1 MGGYKKPLAEIEATT
16 LLPLTSLSPKSCPGD
31 VKWLFATQMSNAVEP
46 TGEGGFLYLLISQ
59 VLTLFELS
67 NLNILFLQGNSSGQ
81 VWTMTDIC

>member
-1 MGGYKKPLAEIEATT
+1 
-16 LLPLTSLSPKSCPGD
+16 
-31 VKWLFATQMSNAVEP
+31 MSNAVEP

-59 VLTLFELS
+59 VLTPFELS